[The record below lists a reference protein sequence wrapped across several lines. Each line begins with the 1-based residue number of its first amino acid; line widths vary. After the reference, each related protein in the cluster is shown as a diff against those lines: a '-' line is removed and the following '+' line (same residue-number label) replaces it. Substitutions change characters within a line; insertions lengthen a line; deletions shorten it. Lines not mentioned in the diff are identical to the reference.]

1 MVLAVSIGI
10 MFVGLVTTEKESKG
24 SFWDASKMCAFDLG
38 VLIIFIIIMNI

>member
-24 SFWDASKMCAFDLG
+24 SFWDASKMYTFDLG
-38 VLIIFIIIMNI
+38 VPIIFIIIMNI